1 MLSILI
7 PIYAFDVR
15 PFVKELY
22 AQAQLLGM
30 EWEIILFDDDSPEE
44 WKIKNRKLGDL
55 KGVEYKELQEN
66 IGRSAIRNA
75 LAQSAQYPYLLFM
88 DCDSETMSSN
98 FLQYYIDECAPKR
111 VLYGGRAY
119 KQEKPEDK
127 TCLLHWYYGKT
138 REVRSV
144 EERNKHPHLGFMTN
158 NFVIPK
164 NIFLAIQL
172 DERLKHYG
180 HEDTLLGLKLEEQS
194 IPIVHLNNPLVHIGL
209 EKAQHWLGKQE
220 QAIQNLYWLYLQYPK
235 LSTAALKTWQFLDKF
250 KMMNVIQPI
259 LRKYEPLLKQNL
271 CSSDRPNL
279 WQLNLLKIL
288 WLDRA
293 ANLTQ

>member
-7 PIYAFDVR
+7 PIYGFDVR

-22 AQAQLLGM
+22 TQAQLLTI
-30 EWEIILFDDDSPEE
+30 EWEIILFDDASPEE
-44 WKIKNRKLGDL
+44 CKIKNRNLSRL
-55 KGVEYKELQEN
+55 KGVQYKELKEN

-88 DCDSETMSSN
+88 DCDSEATNSK
-98 FLQYYIDECAPKR
+98 FLQYYIDNCSPKR
-111 VLYGGRAY
+111 VLYGGRSYRAEQP
-119 KQEKPEDK
+119 KDK
-127 TCLLHWYYGKT
+127 SYFLHWYYGKK

-144 EERNKHPHLGFMTN
+144 EKRNKHPHLGFMTN

-164 NIFLAIQL
+164 NVFLDIQL
-172 DERLKHYG
+172 DERLKNYG

-194 IPIVHLNNPLVHIGL
+194 IPIIHLNNPLVHIGL
-209 EKAQHWLGKQE
+209 EKALHWLEKQE
-220 QAIQNLYWLYLQYPK
+220 QAIQNLYWLYLQYPM
-235 LSTAALKTWQFLDKF
+235 LSTPALKTWQLLDKF
-250 KMMNVIQPI
+250 KMIKLIQPF
-259 LRKYEPLLKQNL
+259 LKKWEPVLKKNL
-271 CSSDRPNL
+271 CTSDRPKL

-293 ANLTQ
+293 ANFTQ